1 VKHGKISFAL
11 FVEDIAGVSFS
22 TFQLTPARTQRP
34 TAFRTVARPAVSCNF
49 NRLPR
54 TCISV
59 EFESESRNY
68 REFGILLRGFRSNR
82 PLPPHLPAE
91 LNSSQPVS
99 VLSSHWNNYTEFQ
112 FHIWSYT
119 SILHSSLFQCL

>member
-1 VKHGKISFAL
+1 MGASSSATADDVGGFSASNVVAVKHGKISFAL
-11 FVEDIAGVSFS
+11 FVEDIAGASFS

-59 EFESESRNY
+59 ELESEFRN
-68 REFGILLRGFRSNR
+68 S
-82 PLPPHLPAE
+82 PPEDSGAIGRVE
-91 LNSSQPVS
+91 QQAASVS
-99 VLSSHWNNYTEFQ
+99 VVTLE
-112 FHIWSYT
+112 
-119 SILHSSLFQCL
+119 LH